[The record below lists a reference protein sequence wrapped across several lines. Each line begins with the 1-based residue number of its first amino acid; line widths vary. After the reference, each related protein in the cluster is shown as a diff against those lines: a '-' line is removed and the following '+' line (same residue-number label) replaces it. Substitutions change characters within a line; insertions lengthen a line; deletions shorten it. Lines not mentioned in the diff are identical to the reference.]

1 MPLRVTLITPGILRD
16 KTMDGKFMYNAQNYP
31 VYILKLLV
39 EKYDTIEQDKSS
51 QILIASKL
59 DRVFLKTLGTF

>member
-16 KTMDGKFMYNAQNYP
+16 KTMDDKFMYNVQNYP
-31 VYILKLLV
+31 VCILKLLV